1 MRTSSVSVRASLVL
15 SLLSSAILCS
25 GSSPPVKVSL
35 RTSWPSPPFLLE
47 LIETISLEEPNA
59 FFPLLDALTSPDAF
73 PAKDK
78 LSPEAQQQLAL
89 ETALSAGYLS
99 KPGAVEVVQA
109 QLALHAANPKIVAF
123 YEHYSDNAKKTQND
137 AVADAESCGSWVD
150 WYGEVVCDVER
161 LVHLTG
167 PETLDPAGTSS
178 LFFEPFPKP
187 HTLAFDHIYPTPL
200 SSPQRTAI
208 LYASFQSTNF
218 RQLHSHLLRLS
229 SAPTPRVQYILRPIP
244 PDGVVRERGYL
255 SGYGVTLDLKKMDY
269 LALDDRGSHSR
280 NLASEDAQTVH
291 ADDAE
296 ADLDSVILLLEQHP
310 LNTTLDVGEPLT
322 KDEIAQIGILA
333 TQLVSESPTPLQ
345 TLKHLVH
352 DFPKYAT
359 SLARRIVPQSGL
371 LEEISSNSYKIRPG
385 VSAVWL
391 NGAPV
396 SPDEM
401 NPYSLLRL
409 VRKERDLMFSLTSLG
424 LLPGEAFELVV
435 HPSFGTSSPRG
446 DATDGVF
453 DSSDRA
459 EDGDLIFWWNDIEKD
474 SRYARWQPSIYALL
488 HPTYPGQAP
497 TVRRN
502 MFNVVFVFDLSRSAS
517 LHFITNTISM
527 LIDRSYP
534 IRLGI
539 VPVVETEEGA
549 RMARVFYYLTENYGR
564 GATMRF
570 FSAVLDLQDKGEPEL
585 DWSHVKAQF
594 EALTGSEEIHG
605 GGEVLSFDVLAG
617 STSEVFEARIDKARA
632 YAQRLGTDAASSPNG
647 HTFINGK
654 YYALDDNFLN
664 PLQSSVGQALQY
676 FQEKVYAGAITDDQ
690 ADDIENHFYDLP
702 TTMKRRNRHIVPL
715 SNGGGMRV
723 IGLPDLHKQTG
734 LRVSPAAFIYP
745 ASEQVPL
752 SIYVVA
758 DLDTEDGLSSLRD
771 ALTFADTG
779 SARSRFTFLHNP
791 ASPNSDPG
799 RHTHVSSLFSHLVYK
814 DLLSKA
820 TASQLLQALGPRGD
834 SGSRQNGQTV
844 LSVASPLDEIAGG
857 VALADIDQDD
867 YQRYVHTG
875 KLVAKMAGLAPGASG
890 LFINGRI
897 VGPIA
902 PGEFTAEDYRI
913 LEDYEMAKRVQPVLS
928 ALGDIV
934 PTFAGYDRAT
944 AADVVSMVSSVMS
957 TLQVEDPNRSGVF
970 NKSPVSRNQNYKL
983 MDSQYTAFTIGDN
996 TTALHRFVVILDP
1009 LSEQAQKYTSLFE
1022 WLSNIPTVTVEFHL
1036 QPPEYSELPLKR
1048 FYRYNLVPSL
1058 TFDDHGHEVP
1068 AHVFFRDLP
1077 IEPIYTLGLDE
1088 PSSWVVRPRE
1098 ALYDLDN
1105 VQLGVMSGDERQ
1117 RGVEAVFELDYIIV
1131 GGHAREMG
1139 TNSPPRGVQLQLA
1152 GHHGRP
1158 IDDTLIVENLGYLQF
1173 KATPGVY
1180 HLEIREGRGREVFW
1194 LESAGNEGWLSP
1206 PVEEA
1211 GNEVTVTSF
1220 EGLTLYPRLARLPG
1234 QEFVDVLEDPEEEEP
1249 RPTGIV
1255 DNIVSRVSSIFR
1267 SSGSKAETGVL
1278 TQRHAE
1284 INIFTVASGLLYER
1298 FASIMVLS
1306 VLRNTKHTVKFWF
1319 IENFLSPSF
1328 LEFIPQFAEEYGFQ
1342 YELVTYKWPTWLR
1355 QQREKQRIIWA
1366 YKILFLDVLFPMD
1379 LDKVIFVDADQIVRT
1394 DLKELIDLDLHGAP
1408 YGYTP
1413 MGDDNKEMEGFR
1425 FWKTGYWEQFL
1436 RGRPYHISALYVVDL
1451 VRFRQMAAGDIL
1463 RSHYQQ
1469 LSADPNS
1476 LANLDQ
1482 DLPNNLQGHVP
1493 IFSLHEDWLWCETW
1507 CSKDRLD
1514 RAKTIDLCQNPL
1526 TKEPKLA
1533 RARQIPEWEQ
1543 YDAEIARF
1551 TRRLADEGRIHAS
1564 AAAADVNELAKA
1576 GAIPVPVPVEETM
1589 QSRVAGEEESEGK
1602 GEVPTGPIRDE
1613 L

>member
-1 MRTSSVSVRASLVL
+1 MRTSSVSVRAGLVL
-15 SLLSSAILCS
+15 S
-25 GSSPPVKVSL
+25 SSPPVKVSL

-137 AVADAESCGSWVD
+137 DVADAESCGSWVD
-150 WYGEVVCDVER
+150 WYGEAVCDVER

-167 PETLDPAGTSS
+167 PETLDPVGTSS
-178 LFFEPFPKP
+178 FFEPFPKP
-187 HTLAFDHIYPTPL
+187 HTLGFDHIYPTPSQAL
-200 SSPQRTAI
+200 SSPPRTAV

-229 SAPTPRVQYILRPIP
+229 SGPTPRVQYILRPIP
-244 PDGVVRERGYL
+244 PDVVRERGYL

-269 LALDDRGSHSR
+269 LALDDRRSHSR
-280 NLASEDAQTVH
+280 NGTRPHIGRRPDN
-291 ADDAE
+291 
-296 ADLDSVILLLEQHP
+296 SVLPLLEQHP

-371 LEEISSNSYKIRPG
+371 LEEITSNSYKIRPG

-409 VRKERDLMFSLTSLG
+409 VRKERDLMLSLTSLG
-424 LLPGEAFELVV
+424 LLPGEAFELVI

-459 EDGDLIFWWNDIEKD
+459 EDGGLIFWWNDIEKD
-474 SRYARWQPSIYALL
+474 SRYARWQPSLYALL

-539 VPVVETEEGA
+539 VPIVETEEGA
-549 RMARVFYYLTENYGR
+549 RMARVFYYLMENYGR

-570 FSAVLDLQDKGEPEL
+570 FSAVLDLQDRGEPEL

-594 EALTGSEEIHG
+594 EVLTGSEEIKG
-605 GGEVLSFDVLAG
+605 GGEALSFDVLAG
-617 STSEVFEARIDKARA
+617 GTSEIFEARINKARA

-676 FQEKVYAGAITDDQ
+676 FQEKVYAGAITDNQ

-715 SNGGGMRV
+715 SGGGGMRV

-734 LRVSPAAFIYP
+734 LRVSPAAFIYS

-758 DLDTEDGLSSLRD
+758 DLDTEHGLSSLRD
-771 ALTFADTG
+771 ALTFAVRPRIWSVFEPILIDLPKRT
-779 SARSRFTFLHNP
+779 P
-791 ASPNSDPG
+791 AL
-799 RHTHVSSLFSHLVYK
+799 RAH
-814 DLLSKA
+814 DLLSKT
-820 TASQLLQALGPRGD
+820 TASQLLQALGPHGD
-834 SGSRQNGQTV
+834 SGSRQDGQTV
-844 LSVASPLDEIAGG
+844 LSVASPLDEITGG

-867 YQRYVHTG
+867 YRRYVQTG

-890 LFINGRI
+890 LIVNGRVMSI
-897 VGPIA
+897 RISSGRLQ
-902 PGEFTAEDYRI
+902 PGEFTADDYRI

-928 ALGDIV
+928 ALRDIV
-934 PTFAGYDRAT
+934 PTFADYDRAT

-957 TLQVEDPNRSGVF
+957 TLQAEDPNRSGVF
-970 NKSPVSRNQNYKL
+970 NKGPVSRNQNYKL

-996 TTALHRFVVILDP
+996 TTALHRFV
-1009 LSEQAQKYTSLFE
+1009 AQKYTSLFE

-1048 FYRYNLVPSL
+1048 FYRYNLAPSL
-1058 TFDDHGHEVP
+1058 TFDDNGYEVP
-1068 AHVFFRDLP
+1068 AQVSFRDLP

-1105 VQLGVMSGDERQ
+1105 VQLDVLSGDERQ

-1152 GHHGRP
+1152 GHQGRP

-1173 KATPGVY
+1173 KATPGVF

-1234 QEFVDVLEDPEEEEP
+1234 QEFVDVLEDPEQEEWQS
-1249 RPTGIV
+1249 TGIV
-1255 DNIVSRVSSIFR
+1255 DNIVSRISSVFK
-1267 SSGSKAETGVL
+1267 SSGSKAETGAS

-1298 FASIMVLS
+1298 FASIMILS

-1328 LEFIPQFAEEYGFQ
+1328 LEFTPQFAEEYGFQ

-1379 LDKVIFVDADQIVRT
+1379 LDKVIFVDADQIVRA

-1413 MGDDNKEMEGFR
+1413 MGDDNEEMEGFR

-1493 IFSLHEDWLWCETW
+1493 IFSLHEDWLWVG
-1507 CSKDRLD
+1507 SKDRLD

-1576 GAIPVPVPVEETM
+1576 GAIPVPVPAEETM

-1602 GEVPTGPIRDE
+1602 SEVPTGPIRDE

>member
-1 MRTSSVSVRASLVL
+1 MYGPSQR
-15 SLLSSAILCS
+15 LLYDQCHISFC
-25 GSSPPVKVSL
+25 
-35 RTSWPSPPFLLE
+35 R
-47 LIETISLEEPNA
+47 ETISSEEPDA
-59 FFPLLDALTSPDAF
+59 FFSLLGALTSPGAF

-78 LSPEAQQQLAL
+78 FSPEAHQRLAL
-89 ETALSAGYLS
+89 QTALSAGYLS

-109 QLALHAANPKIVAF
+109 QLACTLQ
-123 YEHYSDNAKKTQND
+123 TQKSLPFTNIIQTTR
-137 AVADAESCGSWVD
+137 
-150 WYGEVVCDVER
+150 ER
-161 LVHLTG
+161 L
-167 PETLDPAGTSS
+167 GT
-178 LFFEPFPKP
+178 
-187 HTLAFDHIYPTPL
+187 TPL
-200 SSPQRTAI
+200 RMGNRVVRGWIGMERSSATWKGSYTLRARTPSILRGAPCLRESSNSLQVSALAVFTWQRHPPRTAVI
-208 LYASFQSTNF
+208 YASFLSTNF
-218 RQLHSHLLRLS
+218 RRHHSHLLRLS
-229 SAPTPRVQYILRPIP
+229 SGPTPRVKYILRPVP
-244 PDGVVRERGYL
+244 LDGVVRERSYL

-269 LALDDRGSHSR
+269 LALNDRRSHNR
-280 NLASEDAQTVH
+280 IH
-291 ADDAE
+291 ADRAE
-296 ADLDSVILLLEQHP
+296 GDLDSVLLLEQHP
-310 LNTTLDVGEPLT
+310 LNTTLNIGEPLT
-322 KDEIAQIGILA
+322 EDEIAQIGILA
-333 TQLVSESPTPLQ
+333 TQLVSESSTPLQ

-352 DFPKYAT
+352 DFPRYAT

-371 LEEISSNSYKIRPG
+371 LEEVSSNSYKIRSG
-385 VSAVWL
+385 MSAVWL

-396 SPDEM
+396 SLDEM
-401 NPYSLLRL
+401 NPYSLPKSSSSSEVFDL
-409 VRKERDLMFSLTSLG
+409 VI
-424 LLPGEAFELVV
+424 
-435 HPSFGTSSPRG
+435 HPSFGTSPRA
-446 DATDGVF
+446 DATDGLF

-459 EDGDLIFWWNDIEKD
+459 EDGNLIFWWNDIEKD
-474 SRYARWQPSIYALL
+474 SRYARWQPSLYALL
-488 HPTYPGQAP
+488 HSMYPGQAP

-502 MFNVVFVFDLSRSAS
+502 MFNVVFVFDLFRPAS
-517 LHFITNTISM
+517 LHFITNTVSM
-527 LIDRSYP
+527 LIQRSYP

-564 GATMRF
+564 VATMRF
-570 FSAVLDLQDKGEPEL
+570 FSAILDLQDRGEREL
-585 DWSHVKAQF
+585 DWSHVQREF
-594 EALTGSEEIHG
+594 DALAGSEEIKG
-605 GGEVLSFDVLAG
+605 GREALSFDVLAG
-617 STSEVFEARIDKARA
+617 GTSEFFEARINKARA
-632 YAQRLGTDAASSPNG
+632 YAQWLGTDAASSPNG

-654 YYALDDNFLN
+654 YYALDDCRTG
-664 PLQSSVGQALQY
+664 SSV
-676 FQEKVYAGAITDDQ
+676 FQEKIYAGAITDDQ

-715 SNGGGMRV
+715 GGGVRV
-723 IGLPDLHKQTG
+723 ITLSDLHKQTG
-734 LRVSPAAFIYP
+734 LRISPDAFIYP

-758 DLDTEDGLSSLRD
+758 DLDAEDGLSSLRD

-799 RHTHVSSLFSHLVYK
+799 RHIHVSSLLSHLVSK

-820 TASQLLQALGPRGD
+820 TASQLLQALGPRDD
-834 SGSRQNGQTV
+834 SGSRQDGQTV
-844 LSVASPLDEIAGG
+844 LSMASPLDEITGG
-857 VALADIDQDD
+857 VALADVDQDD
-867 YQRYVHTG
+867 YQRYVQTG

-890 LFINGRI
+890 LIINGRI
-897 VGPIA
+897 IGPIA

-913 LEDYEMAKRVQPVLS
+913 LEDYELAKRVQPVLS
-928 ALGDIV
+928 ALWDIV
-934 PTFAGYDRAT
+934 PAFAGYDRAT
-944 AADVVSMVSSVMS
+944 AAVVVSTVSSVIS
-957 TLQVEDPNRSGVF
+957 TLQVEDPTRSGIF
-970 NKSPVSRNQNYKL
+970 NKGPVSRNQNYKI
-983 MDSQYTAFTIGDN
+983 MESQYTAFTIGDN

-1048 FYRYNLVPSL
+1048 FYRYNLIPSL
-1058 TFDDHGHEVP
+1058 TFDDNGYEVP
-1068 AHVFFRDLP
+1068 AQVLFRDLP
-1077 IEPIYTLGLDE
+1077 TEPIYTLGLDE
-1088 PSSWVVRPRE
+1088 TSSWVVRPRE

-1105 VQLGVMSGDERQ
+1105 IQLGVLSGDERQ

-1131 GGHAREMG
+1131 GGHARERG

-1158 IDDTLIVENLGYLQF
+1158 IDDTLVVENLGYLQF

-1180 HLEIREGRGREVFW
+1180 HLETREGRGREVFW
-1194 LESAGNEGWLSP
+1194 LESAGNEGWVSP

-1211 GNEVTVTSF
+1211 DNEVTVTSF

-1234 QEFVDVLEDPEEEEP
+1234 QEFVDVLEDPEEEERQP
-1249 RPTGIV
+1249 SGIV
-1255 DNIVSRVSSIFR
+1255 DNIVSRISLMFK
-1267 SSGSKAETGVL
+1267 SSGSKAETGL
-1278 TQRHAE
+1278 STQRHAE

-1298 FASIMVLS
+1298 FASIMILS

-1328 LEFIPQFAEEYGFQ
+1328 LEFIPQFAQEYGFQ

-1379 LDKVIFVDADQIVRT
+1379 LDKVIFVDADQIVRA

-1413 MGDDNKEMEGFR
+1413 MGDDNEEMEGFR

-1533 RARQIPEWEQ
+1533 RARQIPEWEL
-1543 YDAEIARF
+1543 YDTEIARF
-1551 TRRLADEGRIHAS
+1551 TRRLANEGRIHAS

-1576 GAIPVPVPVEETM
+1576 GAIPVPVPAEETM
-1589 QSRVAGEEESEGK
+1589 EGHIASEEEGADKS
-1602 GEVPTGPIRDE
+1602 EVPAGPIRDE

>member
-1 MRTSSVSVRASLVL
+1 MAQALVPPSSDAEQAKFAHGCWISSGTARRYCCIRNASA
-15 SLLSSAILCS
+15 SAA
-25 GSSPPVKVSL
+25 GAAAKMTVG
-35 RTSWPSPPFLLE
+35 
-47 LIETISLEEPNA
+47 ETISLEEPNA

-109 QLALHAANPKIVAF
+109 QLALHAANPK
-123 YEHYSDNAKKTQND
+123 SKTQND

-167 PETLDPAGTSS
+167 PDTLDPAGASS

-187 HTLAFDHIYPTPL
+187 HTLAFDHIYPTPGQAL

-229 SAPTPRVQYILRPIP
+229 SGPTPRVQYILRPIP
-244 PDGVVRERGYL
+244 PDGVRERGYL

-269 LALDDRGSHSR
+269 LALAIDI
-280 NLASEDAQTVH
+280 AS
-291 ADDAE
+291 
-296 ADLDSVILLLEQHP
+296 SLLLEQHP
-310 LNTTLDVGEPLT
+310 LNTTLDVE
-322 KDEIAQIGILA
+322 IGILA

-401 NPYSLLRL
+401 NPYSLLHL
-409 VRKERDLMFSLTSLG
+409 VRKERDLMLSLTSLG
-424 LLPGEAFELVV
+424 LLPGEAFELVI

-453 DSSDRA
+453 DSSDRT
-459 EDGDLIFWWNDIEKD
+459 EEWRSYLWWNDIEKD
-474 SRYARWQPSIYALL
+474 SRYARWQPSLYALL

-497 TVRRN
+497 TIRRN

-539 VPVVETEEGA
+539 VPIVETEEGT

-570 FSAVLDLQDKGEPEL
+570 FS
-585 DWSHVKAQF
+585 
-594 EALTGSEEIHG
+594 T
-605 GGEVLSFDVLAG
+605 GGEEALSFDVLAG
-617 STSEVFEARIDKARA
+617 GISEVFEARINKARA

-654 YYALDDNFLN
+654 YHALDDNFLH

-676 FQEKVYAGAITDDQ
+676 FQEKVHAGAITDNQ

-702 TTMKRRNRHIVPL
+702 TTMKRRNRHIAPL
-715 SNGGGMRV
+715 SGGGGMRLLSRCRCPSMWSPILIPRWPEFLARRTHIRRTSSNMSV
-723 IGLPDLHKQTG
+723 FSPILIDLPK
-734 LRVSPAAFIYP
+734 
-745 ASEQVPL
+745 
-752 SIYVVA
+752 
-758 DLDTEDGLSSLRD
+758 
-771 ALTFADTG
+771 DTG
-779 SARSRFTFLHNP
+779 SARSH
-791 ASPNSDPG
+791 
-799 RHTHVSSLFSHLVYK
+799 
-814 DLLSKA
+814 LLSKA
-820 TASQLLQALGPRGD
+820 TASQLLQAIGPRGD
-834 SGSRQNGQTV
+834 PGSRQDGQTV
-844 LSVASPLDEIAGG
+844 LSVASPLDEITGG

-867 YQRYVHTG
+867 YQRYVQTG
-875 KLVAKMAGLAPGASG
+875 KLVAKMAGLPPGASG
-890 LFINGRI
+890 LIINGR
-897 VGPIA
+897 
-902 PGEFTAEDYRI
+902 
-913 LEDYEMAKRVQPVLS
+913 DYEMAKRVQPVLS

-944 AADVVSMVSSVMS
+944 AADVVSMVSS
-957 TLQVEDPNRSGVF
+957 DPNRSGVF
-970 NKSPVSRNQNYKL
+970 NKGPVSRNQHYKL
-983 MDSQYTAFTIGDN
+983 MDSHTRFAFTIGDN

-1009 LSEQAQKYTSLFE
+1009 LSEQAQNIQ
-1022 WLSNIPTVTVEFHL
+1022 WLSNIPTVAVEFHL
-1036 QPPEYSELPLKR
+1036 QPPEYSETTC
-1048 FYRYNLVPSL
+1048 RY
-1058 TFDDHGHEVP
+1058 EVP
-1068 AHVFFRDLP
+1068 AHVFFRGLP

-1105 VQLGVMSGDERQ
+1105 VQLGVLSGDERQ
-1117 RGVEAVFELDYIIV
+1117 RGIEAVFELDYIIV

-1152 GHHGRP
+1152 GHQGRP

-1194 LESAGNEGWLSP
+1194 LESAAP

-1234 QEFVDVLEDPEEEEP
+1234 QEFVDPPSGFVPS
-1249 RPTGIV
+1249 
-1255 DNIVSRVSSIFR
+1255 SRADTRLSVSSIFK
-1267 SSGSKAETGVL
+1267 SSGSKAETGVS

-1298 FASIMVLS
+1298 FASIMILS

-1379 LDKVIFVDADQIVRT
+1379 LDKHLMATPPWADETTRR
-1394 DLKELIDLDLHGAP
+1394 
-1408 YGYTP
+1408 
-1413 MGDDNKEMEGFR
+1413 EGFR

-1493 IFSLHEDWLWCETW
+1493 IFSLPEDWLWVS
-1507 CSKDRLD
+1507 SKDRLD

-1576 GAIPVPVPVEETM
+1576 RGHP
-1589 QSRVAGEEESEGK
+1589 SRVAGEEETRARAKCPLDHPG
-1602 GEVPTGPIRDE
+1602 
-1613 L
+1613 